1 MRFDEF
7 VQTSGIVVSPV
18 ERFVGFVVEVGVP
31 SGWEP
36 FDSAFG
42 ARVWACRNDPCINVF
57 GANAVLTMHKVAAPL
72 DAREAFAMLAEQQLQ
87 SAPGSHEVRRELG
100 PAGECVGVQGL
111 LAMQI
116 AHELGTIDSVSRSR
130 IITEGQE
137 TLIAQLTM
145 TALHESPVKQA
156 NIWLSVRMSAAPAGP
171 ASDNHPRKAPATT
184 TRDGH

>member
-1 MRFDEF
+1 
-7 VQTSGIVVSPV
+7 
-18 ERFVGFVVEVGVP
+18 
-31 SGWEP
+31 
-36 FDSAFG
+36 
-42 ARVWACRNDPCINVF
+42 
-57 GANAVLTMHKVAAPL
+57 
-72 DAREAFAMLAEQQLQ
+72 
-87 SAPGSHEVRRELG
+87 
-100 PAGECVGVQGL
+100 
-111 LAMQI
+111 MQI

-156 NIWLSVRMSAAPAGP
+156 NIWLSVRMGAAPVGP